1 MVHHRWYVRHVTF
14 NRSAH
19 RAIMPTSQA
28 TTEATA
34 RTIADLLAAQAP
46 LSSRQLAEALKAS
59 PDTVRDLLSQMERRG
74 IVYRT
79 GHTRG
84 TRWWLG

>member
-1 MVHHRWYVRHVTF
+1 
-14 NRSAH
+14 
-19 RAIMPTSQA
+19 MPTSNA

-34 RTIADLLAAQAP
+34 GSIADLLAAQAP
-46 LSSRQLAEALKAS
+46 LSSRQLAEALKAP